1 MYSNVT
7 RYCRG
12 HMSHDHCFIQ
22 TAALLSNTVT
32 IIAQMPGIRIILDDI
47 TLRFTAT
54 DSIQILFS

>member
-1 MYSNVT
+1 MPHVIVVGI
-7 RYCRG
+7 CL
-12 HMSHDHCFIQ
+12 MIIAFIQ